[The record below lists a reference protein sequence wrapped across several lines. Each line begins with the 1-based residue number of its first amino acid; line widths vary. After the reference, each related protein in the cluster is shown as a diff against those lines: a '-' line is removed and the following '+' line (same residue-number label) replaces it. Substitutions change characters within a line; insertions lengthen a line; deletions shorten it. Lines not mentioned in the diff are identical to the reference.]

1 MDHLAILRENPW
13 SLPSQKTAKENGFV
27 SGVVLLFLVSDRGPQ
42 GPSWPIHGPLP
53 QARGGERRK
62 GAFGSFER
70 VLLVLTLLVR
80 KMLSF

>member
-1 MDHLAILRENPW
+1 MVHLAILRENPW

-53 QARGGERRK
+53 
-62 GAFGSFER
+62 
-70 VLLVLTLLVR
+70 VVR
-80 KMLSF
+80 WAEKKKWFILQF